1 MWKNLRWWWISYK
14 RAQGYFRQSALEN
27 NSQRMVKTTSRV
39 QNVHP
44 QILMGDDQTIVNHY
58 FCFLFSFFGFFLLS
72 GGLVVF
78 RYSSQSQFF
87 FLSLLRLFLASLPLA
102 SDSSGFGRFLVFF
115 GFSSLPFFSFFSF
128 LVQYFF
134 WFLRAVCVC
143 VCPSGCGGDDVG
155 GGNGSVG
162 DGRGTSLNPH
172 ISKENKAC

>member
-58 FCFLFSFFGFFLLS
+58 FCFFSFFGFFFS
-72 GGLVVF
+72 AAV
-78 RYSSQSQFF
+78 SSSLFFSVSVF
-87 FLSLLRLFLASLPLA
+87 FLSLLRLLASLPLA